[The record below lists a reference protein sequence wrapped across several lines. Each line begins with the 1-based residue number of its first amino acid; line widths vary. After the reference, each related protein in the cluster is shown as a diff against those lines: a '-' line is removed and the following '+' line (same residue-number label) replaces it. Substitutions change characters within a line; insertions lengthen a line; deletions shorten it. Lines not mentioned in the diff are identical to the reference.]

1 MKKELLQYKKQWENL
16 RLDNDFLFG
25 KVMQD
30 PKLCRELLQRILPD
44 MKITRIIFPEG
55 QKMIR
60 PDVDAKKSVRLD
72 IYVEDDKKV
81 IYDVEIQKVD
91 TKELPKRSR
100 YYQSMIDVQLLE
112 RGHNY
117 NELRKSFIIF
127 ICLKDIFGQGR
138 HIYTF
143 KNICEQNNAL
153 PLRDEAV
160 KIFLNAEGV
169 LDNVSP
175 ELKLFLDYLK
185 GKTAG
190 TQTEDPYIQEL
201 EVAVRKAKRNREWRR
216 EYMMLWMRDQENI
229 ERGIEQGLKQGIEQG
244 IKQGMRRGR
253 KQGRQ
258 EGMKQQ
264 RRDIIL
270 RMIDQGLSD
279 KQIKSLCNSSNK
291 EISECRASVQKE
303 LNTMTD

>member
-30 PKLCRELLQRILPD
+30 PELCRELLQRILPD
-44 MKITRIIFPEG
+44 MKITRITFPEG

-60 PDVDAKKSVRLD
+60 PDVDAKSIRLD

-100 YYQSMIDVQLLE
+100 YYQSVIDVQLLE

-127 ICLKDIFGQGR
+127 ICMKDIFRQGR

-143 KNICEQNNAL
+143 ENICREDNRL
-153 PLRDEAV
+153 PLRDGAI
-160 KIFLNAEGV
+160 KIFLNADGT
-169 LDNVSP
+169 LDDVST
-175 ELKLFLDYLK
+175 ELKSFLDYLK

-201 EVAVRKAKRNREWRR
+201 EAAVRKAKRNREWRR

-229 ERGIEQGLKQGIEQG
+229 ERGIEQGLKQGI
-244 IKQGMRRGR
+244 KQGMRR
-253 KQGRQ
+253 
-258 EGMKQQ
+258 GMKQQ

-270 RMIDQGLSD
+270 SMIDQGLSN
-279 KQIKSLCNSSNK
+279 KQIKSLYNFSNK

-303 LNTMTD
+303 KELNTMTD

>member
-16 RLDNDFLFG
+16 RLDDDFLFG

-30 PKLCRELLQRILPD
+30 PELCIGLLQRILPD

-55 QKMIR
+55 QKTIR
-60 PDVDAKKSVRLD
+60 PDVDAKSVRLD

-100 YYQSMIDVQLLE
+100 YYQSVIDVQLLE

-127 ICLKDIFGQGR
+127 ICLKDIFGQGL

-160 KIFLNAEGV
+160 KIFLNADGT
-169 LDNVSP
+169 LDDISP
-175 ELKLFLDYLK
+175 ELKSFLDYLK

-190 TQTEDPYIQEL
+190 KQGEGVEKTEDPYIQEL
-201 EVAVRKAKRNREWRR
+201 EAAVRKAKQNREWRR
-216 EYMMLWMRDQENI
+216 EYMMLWMRDQENV
-229 ERGIEQGLKQGIEQG
+229 ERGIEQG
-244 IKQGMRRGR
+244 MRR
-253 KQGRQ
+253 
-258 EGMKQQ
+258 GMKQQ
-264 RRDIIL
+264 RRSTIL
-270 RMIDQGLSD
+270 KMIRQGFSDEQIKNLWNASDEEIAKYRMITKEA
-279 KQIKSLCNSSNK
+279 KQNN
-291 EISECRASVQKE
+291 
-303 LNTMTD
+303 